1 MKTLKILTA
10 RDAPD
15 PVWEAVC
22 LYAGECHGLPNDSYV
37 PWSLDGEEQGG
48 GYLTRRAEVQINEW
62 ALSQG
67 IERGESFLFWMS
79 W

>member
-37 PWSLDGEEQGG
+37 PWEQGG
-48 GYLTRRAEVQINEW
+48 DSMGYLSKAQDKQVNDW
-62 ALSQG
+62 ALNQG
-67 IERGESFLFWMS
+67 IAPGEDFLFWMS

>member
-10 RDAPD
+10 RDAPA

-22 LYAGECHGLPNDSYV
+22 LYAGECHGLPNDSHV
-37 PWSLDGEEQGG
+37 PWEQGG
-48 GYLTRRAEVQINEW
+48 DSMGYLSKAQDKQVNDW
-62 ALSQG
+62 ALNQG
-67 IERGESFLFWMS
+67 IERGEDFLFWMS